1 MNIKTIPRSEFDRL
15 RPLRSA
21 LESLMGEQ
29 VEWFSNRSGNLL
41 GTVAKG
47 EGVAGWNYAILK
59 RDKKGDPHVRKVMSN
74 LFSLDDA
81 RVDVL
86 LAMAGIEKADC
97 RQSFALNPDGQ
108 HGRQSMA
115 LFTSGK
121 ILALGLGTGAV
132 VP

>member
-1 MNIKTIPRSEFDRL
+1 MSIRTIARSEFDRL
-15 RPLRSA
+15 QPLRSA

-29 VEWFSNRSGNLL
+29 IEWFSNRSGSLF

-59 RDKKGDPHVRKVMSN
+59 RDKKGDPRVRKVMSN
-74 LFSLDDA
+74 FFSLDDA

-86 LAMAGIEKADC
+86 LSMAGIEKADC
-97 RQSFALNPDGQ
+97 RQSFALNPDGRY
-108 HGRQSMA
+108 GRQSTA

-121 ILALGLGTGAV
+121 MSALGMGTGAV